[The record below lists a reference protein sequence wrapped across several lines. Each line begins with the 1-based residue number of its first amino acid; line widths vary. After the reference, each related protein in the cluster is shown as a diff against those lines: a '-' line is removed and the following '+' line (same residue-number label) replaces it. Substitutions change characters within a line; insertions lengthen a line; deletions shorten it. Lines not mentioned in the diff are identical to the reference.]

1 MLLDNRRT
9 TTHWAHARALQTT
22 YPKVKVEEDRIFMVN
37 GGPMRYQLSVTG
49 CRVTS
54 HHFVTTFRSSADA
67 R

>member
-1 MLLDNRRT
+1 
-9 TTHWAHARALQTT
+9 LQTT
-22 YPKVKVEEDRIFMVN
+22 YPKVKVEEDRIFMVD